1 MDHSMVACSPGC
13 GKLRGYERQLP
24 CAFDRLGSSLCAFSN
39 SALGEC
45 LSAISWTAFGGNFD
59 GLDASKW
66 GESNT
71 SMQELFVLG
80 FVKISVKDLQTTW

>member
-1 MDHSMVACSPGC
+1 MDHSMVACC
-13 GKLRGYERQLP
+13 VKLGGYERHFP
-24 CAFDRLGSSLCAFSN
+24 RAFDRLGSSLSVFSN

-45 LSAISWTAFGGNFD
+45 LSVISWTAFGGNFD

-80 FVKISVKDLQTTW
+80 FVKDLR